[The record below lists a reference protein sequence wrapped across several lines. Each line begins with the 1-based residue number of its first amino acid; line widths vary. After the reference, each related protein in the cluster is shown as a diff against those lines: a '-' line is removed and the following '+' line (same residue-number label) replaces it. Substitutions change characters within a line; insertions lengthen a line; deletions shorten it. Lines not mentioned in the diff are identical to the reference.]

1 MPRGSWTVWPRPAPG
16 FRVPAEAATVTA
28 AAIRRSRTEL
38 QFSRR
43 SGVRTLD
50 AFAGW
55 RGERNVQLRVGLANL
70 LAPRSATSNSVADI
84 DGFAAGSRTQR
95 RTPRAVNLSWVQR
108 F

>member
-1 MPRGSWTVWPRPAPG
+1 VVLVGQVVRGQPGTWRDQRAALGFAPQQPG
-16 FRVPAEAATVTA
+16 AGHE
-28 AAIRRSRTEL
+28 
-38 QFSRR
+38 
-43 SGVRTLD
+43 RTLD

-84 DGFAAGSRTQR
+84 DGFSAGSRTQR
-95 RTPRAVNLSWVQR
+95 KTPRVVNLSWVQR